1 MFLKYTKTSNLLEN
15 LNCILKTRINML
27 LIPGI
32 KMNRQ
37 YSEAKFAHHH
47 HHHHHHHNHHYR
59 HNHNRIMKSHSTT
72 TTTSTKP
79 MLWKLSL
86 ICSKL
91 FTFKLLIIHFI
102 FNFDLCY
109 SLRLVMLEVPSPS
122 YAGESIELNCIY
134 ELEQD
139 KLYSVKWYKNDVEF
153 YRYVPKDWPPGQFLP
168 INGISVD
175 LAKSGMNSVFLK
187 FIDINTAGLYR
198 CEVSAEAPSFV
209 TAEGEKELQVTVLPS
224 SGPRIIGV
232 KPSYKIGDEV
242 NITCVSAKS
251 KPSSTLRWHIN
262 NKEVKNDEYHIINA
276 SHIVDDENLETSS
289 IQLRF
294 IALDEHF
301 KSGIIRVKCT
311 STVIRMHTMSN
322 EIILRTE
329 IPMTSDK
336 YLDNFFSENLNQIP
350 NDGHG
355 QSLQSSSLVIIIIMT
370 IAVVINF

>member
-1 MFLKYTKTSNLLEN
+1 
-15 LNCILKTRINML
+15 ML
-27 LIPGI
+27 LIPCI
-32 KMNRQ
+32 NKMNKHSLHTTTTTTNSLLISSQ
-37 YSEAKFAHHH
+37 Q
-47 HHHHHHHNHHYR
+47 HHHHHHHN
-59 HNHNRIMKSHSTT
+59 RIMNGHSTPKT
-72 TTTSTKP
+72 L
-79 MLWKLSL
+79 LWTLSL

-91 FTFKLLIIHFI
+91 ITFKLLIIHFI
-102 FNFDLCY
+102 FNFDIGI

-122 YAGESIELNCIY
+122 YAGESIELSCIY

-168 INGISVD
+168 INGIRVD

-209 TAEGEKELQVTVLPS
+209 TAEGEKELQVTVLPL
-224 SGPRIIGV
+224 SGPQIIGV
-232 KPSYKIGDEV
+232 QPSYKVGDEV
-242 NITCVSAKS
+242 NLTCISAKS
-251 KPSSTLRWHIN
+251 KPFSTLRWHIN
-262 NKEVKNDEYHIINA
+262 NKEVKNDEYHISNA
-276 SHIVDDENLETSS
+276 SHVIHDDNLETSS
-289 IQLRF
+289 TRLRF
-294 IALDEHF
+294 VALDKHF

-336 YLDNFFSENLNQIP
+336 YLDNYLSETLSQIP
-350 NDGHG
+350 NDGG
-355 QSLQSSSLVIIIIMT
+355 QSYRQRKQQSLPFIIIISMT
-370 IAVVINF
+370 IVKIATIIF